1 MLTLEIQVPSVHS
14 ARHGGQFLSV
24 LYPKMSVGSF
34 SVPLHLHSQH
44 QCLQAASSFW
54 GPPVFS
60 KSWRFQ
66 ALLPDCSQS
75 PWPQATLPEV
85 ILCSWQPAETSLSE
99 TSCISSEECALH
111 CLTRAGASLGPP
123 PPHLSLTARA
133 WQPFYLPVSSRHTS
147 PGLRLQDEAQT
158 LEVS

>member
-1 MLTLEIQVPSVHS
+1 MCIQPDMVVSSCLFYIQKCQLEASLFHLISIASIS
-14 ARHGGQFLSV
+14 ACRL
-24 LYPKMSVGSF
+24 L
-34 SVPLHLHSQH
+34 
-44 QCLQAASSFW
+44 

-75 PWPQATLPEV
+75 PWPQAKLPEV
-85 ILCSWQPAETSLSE
+85 ILCSWQPAETSLSK

-123 PPHLSLTARA
+123 PPHLSLRARA
-133 WQPFYLPVSSRHTS
+133 WQPYYLPVSSRHTS